1 MILPIVFFVLSLIC
15 LVFISVTKRNELLSK
30 NRVRLPIMGGF
41 ILFFVLFTIFSF
53 IFIKNNIKGNG
64 ENYFKVGGLFLII
77 SYFALACSLLL
88 PIFWHDKHSNLIS
101 IICFAI
107 FAVLL
112 IISLIMFII
121 FGSQDLNN
129 STPITSSSLISLG
142 FEKYLLI

>member
-1 MILPIVFFVLSLIC
+1 MILPIVFFAISLVCLIFIVL
-15 LVFISVTKRNELLSK
+15 TKRNELLSK

-41 ILFFVLFTIFSF
+41 VLFFILFTIFSF
-53 IFIKNNIKGNG
+53 IFIKNNIQGNG

-107 FAVLL
+107 FAAFL
-112 IISLIMFII
+112 IVSLIMFII

-129 STPITSSSLISLG
+129 STPITTSSLISLV
-142 FEKYLLI
+142 FMNY